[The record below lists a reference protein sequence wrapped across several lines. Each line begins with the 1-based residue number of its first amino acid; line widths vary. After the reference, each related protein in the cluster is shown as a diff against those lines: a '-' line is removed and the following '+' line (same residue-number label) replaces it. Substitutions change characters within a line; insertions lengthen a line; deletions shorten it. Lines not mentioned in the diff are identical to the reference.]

1 MKLYDNKTMVN
12 KYVKDTIYKVLSEKD
27 IKANILK
34 MINDN
39 PNITDEEISD
49 YIYELSQT
57 EEYKIKAKEVKEQL
71 NEELVELLD
80 TTKIHDNINTELFKS
95 INIDIEDNQ
104 IFIESDNNVSFILP
118 YPITINEYII
128 TINTIKNYFQLI
140 EEMVFYKN
148 YKEDVEDILKGR
160 NMKHE

>member
-1 MKLYDNKTMVN
+1 MKLYNHETMVN

-39 PNITDEEISD
+39 PDITDKEICD
-49 YIYELSQT
+49 YIYSLSQT
-57 EEYKIKAKEVKEQL
+57 EEYKIKAKEVKDEL
-71 NEELVELLD
+71 NKELVELLD

-95 INIDIEDNQ
+95 INIDIEDNK
-104 IFIESDNNVSFILP
+104 IFIESDNVSFILP
-118 YPITINEYII
+118 YPVTINEYII

-148 YKEDVEDILKGR
+148 YKEDVEDILKGKV
-160 NMKHE
+160 KHE

>member
-1 MKLYDNKTMVN
+1 MKLYNHETMVN
-12 KYVKDTIYKVLSEKD
+12 KYVKDTIYKVVSEKD

-39 PNITDEEISD
+39 PDITDEEICD
-49 YIYELSQT
+49 YIYGLSQT
-57 EEYKIKAKEVKEQL
+57 EEYKIKAKEVKDEL
-71 NEELVELLD
+71 NKELVELLD
-80 TTKIHDNINTELFKS
+80 TTKIHDNINTELFKF
-95 INIDIEDNQ
+95 INIEIEDNK
-104 IFIESDNNVSFILP
+104 IFIESNNVSFILP
-118 YPITINEYII
+118 YPVTINEYII

-160 NMKHE
+160 IKHE